1 MNLVVL
7 LTATTSPATW
17 RTSTTKKRDRDNDE
31 LPIVSGNIFRHLDV
45 EENGVC
51 DVEDELEDGGVD
63 GGGDGGDSG
72 GDGGD
77 SGGDSGGD
85 GGDSG
90 GDGGVSGGEGGEVP
104 RGEPSKKKTRQERK
118 IWNWAKGDLDPKEM
132 PTNNIRRK
140 NLEDCSFPVDI
151 FLKMFGFDNLR
162 LLTEQTN
169 IQRAKEYSHVPPISL
184 GEIRETLGIL
194 MYMSVVKMP
203 NIYLFWKKSMNIVAV
218 SRVMSRN
225 RFGSYSTAGT

>member
-1 MNLVVL
+1 MTTCPQAVMNLVAL

-77 SGGDSGGD
+77 SGGD

-90 GDGGVSGGEGGEVP
+90 GDGGDSGGEGGEVP

-132 PTNNIRRK
+132 PT
-140 NLEDCSFPVDI
+140 
-151 FLKMFGFDNLR
+151 
-162 LLTEQTN
+162 TT
-169 IQRAKEYSHVPPISL
+169 L
-184 GEIRETLGIL
+184 GEKI
-194 MYMSVVKMP
+194 
-203 NIYLFWKKSMNIVAV
+203 
-218 SRVMSRN
+218 
-225 RFGSYSTAGT
+225 

>member
-1 MNLVVL
+1 M
-7 LTATTSPATW
+7 
-17 RTSTTKKRDRDNDE
+17 
-31 LPIVSGNIFRHLDV
+31 
-45 EENGVC
+45 C

-90 GDGGVSGGEGGEVP
+90 GDGGDSGGEGGEVP

-132 PTNNIRRK
+132 PT
-140 NLEDCSFPVDI
+140 
-151 FLKMFGFDNLR
+151 
-162 LLTEQTN
+162 TT
-169 IQRAKEYSHVPPISL
+169 L
-184 GEIRETLGIL
+184 GEKI
-194 MYMSVVKMP
+194 
-203 NIYLFWKKSMNIVAV
+203 
-218 SRVMSRN
+218 
-225 RFGSYSTAGT
+225 